1 MDHEEYLRR
10 VKAFIKTPT
19 KEMEEQLEE
28 FLKLCSYISGQYD
41 QDESFINLRKHLEH
55 LEGDR
60 VERNRVFYMALPPS
74 VFTSVSKHLKAN
86 CYPTVGISRLIVRD
100 PLKSIFS
107 ATLTY
112 ANY

>member
-55 LEGDR
+55 LEGNR
-60 VERNRVFYMALPPS
+60 VEQNRVFYMALPPS
-74 VFTSVSKHLKAN
+74 VFIPVSQHLKAN

-100 PLKSIFS
+100 PQESIFS
-107 ATLTY
+107 IVLT
-112 ANY
+112 NSN